1 MGPKKKQKTPED
13 ILDVVVLIEEDLC
26 SSRLGDFIVETLAKE
41 SFAENG
47 RVKCSG
53 QKSEIPKSIQW
64 MTKVSTNEWKM
75 SEFVHILYPSS
86 KFFELF
92 GRHPQMNVDQ
102 LLLEILGE
110 LPNPE
115 TEKFYISLLK
125 DKPAKVHNIYNT
137 YKNEWDH
144 IYLAQGF

>member
-13 ILDVVVLIEEDLC
+13 ILDVVVLIEEDLY

-41 SFAENG
+41 AFAENG

-86 KFFELF
+86 KFYELF

-115 TEKFYISLLK
+115 TEKFYISLMK
-125 DKPAKVHNIYNT
+125 DKPVKVHNIYNPF
-137 YKNEWDH
+137 KKECDH
-144 IYLAQGF
+144 I